1 MIILLSSF
9 FLLFKWLCVV
19 LHPPDSL
26 LTDHL
31 HISVTGGPMFM
42 PLCFWHLHLVVFVT
56 CIITF
61 FFFLP
66 ESNLDTLKCVFLFF
80 WKTSEIHTSHLV
92 AGHPQDSSAAR
103 SSARESWRLG
113 CINSFTHQKP
123 CFSTEVVFV
132 IHINQSAGASP
143 SSNFCGCIFQSNAIR
158 GAEYFLVRLMRSTR
172 NGDKPS
178 CKQVYDPEQIFE
190 QRQARWL
197 LFLINSL
204 IVSINVLL
212 PHCVIN
218 QESDC
223 DHLGK
228 S

>member
-1 MIILLSSF
+1 MQTHWKQEVKKVYF
-9 FLLFKWLCVV
+9 C
-19 LHPPDSL
+19 
-26 LTDHL
+26 HL
-31 HISVTGGPMFM
+31 HYY
-42 PLCFWHLHLVVFVT
+42 L
-56 CIITF
+56 
-61 FFFLP
+61 FFLP
-66 ESNLDTLKCVFLFF
+66 ESNLDTLKCVFWFF
-80 WKTSEIHTSHLV
+80 WKTSEIHASHFV

-103 SSARESWRLG
+103 SSARERWRLG
-113 CINSFTHQKP
+113 CINSFTHKKP

-223 DHLGK
+223 DHLGM